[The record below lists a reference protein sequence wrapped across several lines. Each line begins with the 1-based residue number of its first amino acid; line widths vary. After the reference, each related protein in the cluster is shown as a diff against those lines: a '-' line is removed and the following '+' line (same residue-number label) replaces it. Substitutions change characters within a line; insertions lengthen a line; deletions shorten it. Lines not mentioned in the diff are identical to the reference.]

1 MALVKSSIRFGKK
14 QASAS
19 GSRSAAFRKSITA
32 KKAKSGSKSAAKKS
46 HAKSS
51 RSSAKFSSLK
61 SRQMTVESLKRS
73 IWASLHRITEALINA
88 ASTGNLATAKELF
101 HFAGVY
107 SLPLPED
114 ENAAAAAVPVPVPT
128 PETAAAASAE
138 AGVVHPIDA
147 FFKRIGLEPSTG
159 EPEPEVA

>member
-19 GSRSAAFRKSITA
+19 GSRSAASRKSITA

-114 ENAAAAAVPVPVPT
+114 ENAAAAVPVPVPT

-138 AGVVHPIDA
+138 AGIVHPIDA